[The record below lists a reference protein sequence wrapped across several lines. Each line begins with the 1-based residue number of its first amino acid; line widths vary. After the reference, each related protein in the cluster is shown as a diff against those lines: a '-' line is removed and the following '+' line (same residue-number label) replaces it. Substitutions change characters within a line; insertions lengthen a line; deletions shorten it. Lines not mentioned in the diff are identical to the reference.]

1 MPIQYELFYLVGDTK
16 EADLPRI
23 KGEVEKIVADQGA
36 TWLEKEVVEKRKL
49 AYPVKKEIRGT
60 YIAKRF
66 TLPDQ
71 DERGEGSANTV
82 AEMNR
87 ALQLYHD
94 VLRFIIVRADDLPS
108 LDSREEALK
117 NMPVASARR
126 PVQGRGGM
134 MRRPYGGAPR
144 PMNAPA
150 QAAAPVISTP
160 PSEEK
165 PEVSSAEIDKQLDE
179 VLDKKMPKL

>member
-16 EADLPRI
+16 EAELPRI
-23 KGEVEKIVADQGA
+23 KGEVEKIVADHGG

-49 AYPVKKEIRGT
+49 AYPVKKEARGT

-66 TLPDQ
+66 TLPGQ
-71 DERGEGSANTV
+71 DERPEGEAGKNAV

-87 ALQLYHD
+87 VLQLYHD

-117 NMPVASARR
+117 NMPVAQRR
-126 PVQGRGGM
+126 PVQQGRGG

-144 PMNAPA
+144 PSAAPA
-150 QAAAPVISTP
+150 VAPVISTP
-160 PSEEK
+160 PAEEK
-165 PEVSSAEIDKQLDE
+165 PEVTSAEIDKQLDE
-179 VLDKKMPKL
+179 VLDKKLPNI